1 MLEKVREDKVILTDE
16 FFRSAGMRQI
26 RKMFK
31 LYQETAPKPE
41 EVAGLREFLEERC
54 MKARTKKE
62 TYAVIWLMRREDIKE
77 AEKTFVQLHNLRE
90 SGRTCDANRLKK
102 ARNEIM
108 TKRRLTK
115 EAASE
120 IKKAEKL
127 ESRYANI
134 REELMKRFWEVLEEN
149 SDVREA
155 TGGDRGTEAHS

>member
-77 AEKTFVQLHNLRE
+77 AEKSFVRLHNLRE
-90 SGRTCDANRLKK
+90 SGRTCDADRLKK
-102 ARNEIM
+102 AQDEIKI
-108 TKRRLTK
+108 KRMLIK
-115 EAASE
+115 EAVSE
-120 IKKAEKL
+120 MKKAEAK
-127 ESRYANI
+127 
-134 REELMKRFWEVLEEN
+134 
-149 SDVREA
+149 EA
-155 TGGDRGTEAHS
+155 RL